1 VLVAKDIITMQFS
14 EHDFKRA
21 LLPAQRIYL
30 WILIFTQMYD
40 VIQEQLVMGES
51 AMAETEQ

>member
-1 VLVAKDIITMQFS
+1 MQFS